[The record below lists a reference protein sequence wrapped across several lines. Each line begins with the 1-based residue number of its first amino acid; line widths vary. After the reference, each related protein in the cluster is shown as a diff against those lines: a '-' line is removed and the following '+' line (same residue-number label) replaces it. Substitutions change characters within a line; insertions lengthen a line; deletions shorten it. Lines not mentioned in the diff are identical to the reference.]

1 MIFFIPFFTVSEIMF
16 QHNRVFRR
24 QVFVK
29 WEQKHAAASTF
40 LCNDNDKM
48 SLFKTFDSTKKT
60 QKAQKD
66 EKLVF

>member
-1 MIFFIPFFTVSEIMF
+1 MIFFIPFSPFLKSCFNIIGFLEGKF
-16 QHNRVFRR
+16 
-24 QVFVK
+24 FVK
-29 WEQKHAAASTF
+29 WEQKDAAASTF
-40 LCNDNDKM
+40 LCNDNNKM